1 MILKKVLRLL
11 IVLLPA
17 SSFAQSTKIDSIPFT
32 VSKKLLV
39 FKGYINNVPV
49 DFAFDTGAGLGVAN
63 SSIEEKTNFI
73 VKAKKKKVNDANLKS
88 VSLKNIT
95 IQQLSIGSYQFTNI
109 KNVLHDMEFLQC
121 NELYLLGMDVIG
133 KLNWRINFVNNL
145 LEVSQTAFAVD
156 NSFNPLFIS
165 YKKSRP
171 VIGVTI
177 GNLPPQQCLID
188 FGYTGIIDIPESE
201 EINNIFIKKQQQGTA
216 TIGLSS
222 AMALSGLG
230 KADTVKNIKLDNVLI
245 AANGFKNIPATISEK
260 INFKI
265 GVGFFANFCNEVVLN
280 HSKGVYY
287 FTQKNAPVVKLNNFE
302 ARVSYTNDK
311 LIITAKNLSQNS
323 SAANL
328 SMGEEIK
335 SIDGKTIAD
344 FINNCAFLNSYYLN
358 NNSQIIVEK
367 LNGEK
372 IIIKRSE

>member
-1 MILKKVLRLL
+1 MSLKKVFHLL

-39 FKGYINNVPV
+39 FEGYINNVPV

-63 SSIEEKTNFI
+63 SGMEEKINFI
-73 VKAKKKKVNDANLKS
+73 VKHRKKKVNDANLKS
-88 VSLKNIT
+88 ISLKNIT

-109 KNVLHDMEFLQC
+109 KSVLHDMEFLQC
-121 NELYLLGMDVIG
+121 NKLYLLGMDVIG
-133 KLNWRINFVNNL
+133 KLNWRINFVNNI
-145 LEVSQTAFAVD
+145 LEVSQTAFTVD
-156 NSFNPLFIS
+156 NTFNALSIS

-201 EINNIFIKKQQQGTA
+201 EINNIFIKKQQQGAA

-230 KADTVKNIKLDNVLI
+230 KADTVKNIKIDSMLI
-245 AANGFKNIPATISEK
+245 GANLFKNIPATISEK
-260 INFKI
+260 TNFKI

-280 HSKGVYY
+280 HSKDVYY
-287 FTQKNAPVVKLNNFE
+287 FTQKSAPVVKLNNFD

-311 LIITAKNLSQNS
+311 LIITAKNISQNS

-335 SIDGKTIAD
+335 SVDGKTIAD
-344 FINNCAFLNSYYLN
+344 FTNNCAFLNNFYLN
-358 NNSQIIVEK
+358 SNSQIIVEK

>member
-1 MILKKVLRLL
+1 MRLKKVLRFL
-11 IVLLPA
+11 ILLLPA

-32 VSKKLLV
+32 ISKKLLV
-39 FKGYINNVPV
+39 FKGHINSVPV

-88 VSLKNIT
+88 VALKNIT
-95 IQQLSIGSYQFTNI
+95 IQQLSIGSYQFTKI

-133 KLNWRINFVNNL
+133 KLNWRINFVTYI
-145 LEVSQTAFAVD
+145 LEVSETAFAVD
-156 NSFNPLFIS
+156 NTFNALSIS
-165 YKKSRP
+165 YKKNRP
-171 VIGVTI
+171 VTGITI
-177 GNLPPQQCLID
+177 GNLSPQHYLID

-201 EINNIFIKKQQQGTA
+201 EINNIFIKKQQQGAA

-230 KADTVKNIKLDNVLI
+230 KADTVKNIKIDSMLI
-245 AANGFKNIPATISEK
+245 GANLFKNIPATISEK
-260 INFKI
+260 TNFKI

-280 HSKGVYY
+280 HSKDVYY
-287 FTQKNAPVVKLNNFE
+287 FTQNNTPAVKLNNFD

-344 FINNCAFLNSYYLN
+344 FTNNCTFLNSFYLN